1 MADASITVMNIWT
14 KKFGAG
20 RRLAGIDQFFCK
32 NAGGG
37 VRSDIEP
44 PNRFRGFW
52 ERKAPTRDL
61 RGAP

>member
-1 MADASITVMNIWT
+1 MNIWT